1 MSDMGFGNVDLTAL
15 DQMLASLGQQSAP
28 TPAAAVPTFADNPGQ
43 ARIQAEREAAAAAAV
58 TPTSPITPVTPVVTG
73 GADGGGGD
81 DEGGETAE
89 ERAIRLANERE
100 DARDALAA
108 SRRRQD
114 ARSTINSVLATYGLG
129 GLADFTY
136 NEIIVK
142 ETVNINNPD
151 AIIFALREQPTYK
164 KRFAGNAARLKAGL
178 AELDPAS
185 YIGLENQF
193 RETLRSNGLPAN
205 FYDGNDDFQALIE
218 GDVSPSELNERV
230 QQGYRAVA
238 DADPEVKRQMQNL
251 YGVDEG
257 QLAAYFLDPQRTAPL
272 LTRQARAA
280 QISARGL
287 EQGGIQLTSQLAEDL
302 VRRGITEAE
311 AARGFGEIGRLGEL
325 TQQFAGETSL
335 SQEELVGAGLGTNVQ
350 AQQELERR
358 KRLRLGEFQGGGTFA
373 KATGDVKGSTQ
384 LGIGSAQ

>member
-15 DQMLASLGQQSAP
+15 EQTLAPVYEQFGQTPPPAIPGTQGP
-28 TPAAAVPTFADNPGQ
+28 TPEELQQQFNDFYDFRNSLL
-43 ARIQAEREAAAAAAV
+43 
-58 TPTSPITPVTPVVTG
+58 TPAG
-73 GADGGGGD
+73 GGGGGD
-81 DEGGETAE
+81 DKDEETAE
-89 ERAIRLANERE
+89 EKATRLANERE

-114 ARSTINSVLATYGLG
+114 ARSTINTVLATYGLE

-178 AELDPAS
+178 SELDPAS

-205 FYDGNDDFQALIE
+205 FYDSTDDFQALIE
-218 GDVSPSELNERV
+218 GDVSPSELNSRV
-230 QQGYRAVA
+230 EQGYRAVA

-257 QLAAYFLDPQRTAPL
+257 QLAAYFLDPQKAAPL

-302 VRRGITEAE
+302 ARRGITEAE
-311 AARGFGEIGRLGEL
+311 AQRGFGEVGRLGEL
-325 TQQFAGETSL
+325 TQQFAGETAI
-335 SQEELVGAGLGTNVQ
+335 SQEGIVGAAFGTDVR

-373 KATGDVKGSTQ
+373 KATGDVTGSTQ